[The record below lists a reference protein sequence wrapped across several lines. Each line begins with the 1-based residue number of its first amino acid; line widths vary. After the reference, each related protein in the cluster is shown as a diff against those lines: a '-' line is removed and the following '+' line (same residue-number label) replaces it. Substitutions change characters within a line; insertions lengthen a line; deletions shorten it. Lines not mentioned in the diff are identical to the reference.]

1 MSEAE
6 IGVFGQLYG
15 DRKSSKTGKLLRKE
29 PENHSVILID
39 VAGDEFSVNETVF
52 RNNWRKIESKPEADE
67 YVKPAKQEPK
77 KATRRKET
85 VMQKPELTD
94 EEKQNIRDYL
104 DWRKENI
111 KGSKNEDLE
120 KLVSTFEN

>member
-52 RNNWRKIESKPEADE
+52 RNNWRKIESKTNADI
-67 YVKPAKQEPK
+67 KPAEQEPK
-77 KATRRKET
+77 KSTKRKDT
-85 VMQKPELTD
+85 VMQKLELTD

-104 DWRKENI
+104 VWRKENI
-111 KGSKNEDLE
+111 KGSNNEDLE

>member
-1 MSEAE
+1 MSETE

-52 RNNWRKIESKPEADE
+52 RNNWRKIESKPNAD
-67 YVKPAKQEPK
+67 VKPAEQEPK
-77 KATRRKET
+77 TAAKRKED

-104 DWRKENI
+104 AWRKENV

>member
-52 RNNWRKIESKPEADE
+52 RNNWRKIESKPNADI
-67 YVKPAKQEPK
+67 KPAEQEPK
-77 KATRRKET
+77 KATKRKET
-85 VMQKPELTD
+85 VMQKLELTD

-104 DWRKENI
+104 VWRKENI
-111 KGSKNEDLE
+111 KGSNNEDLE

>member
-52 RNNWRKIESKPEADE
+52 RNNWRKIESKPNADM
-67 YVKPAKQEPK
+67 KPAEQGPK

-85 VMQKPELTD
+85 VMQKPEFTD

-104 DWRKENI
+104 AWRKENV

>member
-15 DRKSSKTGKLLRKE
+15 DRKSSKTGKLIRKE

-39 VAGDEFSVNETVF
+39 VTGDEFSVNETVF
-52 RNNWRKIESKPEADE
+52 RNNWRKIESKPNADI
-67 YVKPAKQEPK
+67 KPAEQEPK
-77 KATRRKET
+77 KSTKRKDT
-85 VMQKPELTD
+85 VMQKLELTD

-104 DWRKENI
+104 VWRKENI
-111 KGSKNEDLE
+111 KGSNNEDLE

>member
-15 DRKSSKTGKLLRKE
+15 DRKSGKMGKLLRKE

-39 VAGDEFSVNETVF
+39 VAGDEFSVNATVF
-52 RNNWRKIESKPEADE
+52 RNNWRKIESKPNAD
-67 YVKPAKQEPK
+67 VKPAEQEPK
-77 KATRRKET
+77 KATKRKES

-104 DWRKENI
+104 AWRKENV

>member
-39 VAGDEFSVNETVF
+39 VAGDEFSENETVF
-52 RNNWRKIESKPEADE
+52 RNNWRKIESKPNADM
-67 YVKPAKQEPK
+67 KPTEQEPK
-77 KATRRKET
+77 KATKRKEN

-94 EEKQNIRDYL
+94 EEKRNIRDYL
-104 DWRKENI
+104 AWRKENV